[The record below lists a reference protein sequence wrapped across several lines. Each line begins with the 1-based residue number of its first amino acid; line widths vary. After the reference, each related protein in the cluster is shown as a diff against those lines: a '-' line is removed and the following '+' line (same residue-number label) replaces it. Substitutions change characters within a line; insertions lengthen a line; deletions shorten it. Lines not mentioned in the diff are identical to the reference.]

1 MSEPTTTPAFQAPPV
16 PAGSEGA
23 ETPASRDDAA
33 APEPVTDSPKGG
45 KEAVL
50 ADLAKE
56 RKARQAVQERLKELE
71 PLAAKA
77 KALED
82 AQKSETERLTEQL
95 EQFKAQAAKA
105 EAENLR
111 LKVATESG
119 LPADL
124 HEFLVGSDEDEL
136 RAKAQKLMAATAAA
150 TAPRA
155 PAPDPT
161 QGAKPGQG
169 TAQLTRADLARM
181 TPQEIVAAQESGR
194 LDDLMA
200 GRL

>member
-1 MSEPTTTPAFQAPPV
+1 MSDTTTTTPAVEEPQTAR
-16 PAGSEGA
+16 ASTDT
-23 ETPASRDDAA
+23 TPDTT
-33 APEPVTDSPKGG
+33 PEATDTPDLGDGG
-45 KEAVL
+45 K
-50 ADLAKE
+50 
-56 RKARQAVQERLKELE
+56 
-71 PLAAKA
+71 
-77 KALED
+77 KALEAERRARRQAEKAAND
-82 AQKSETERLTEQL
+82 ALAKVKAYEDAKKSDTERLAEQL
-95 EQFKAQAAKA
+95 EQLKAEAATAKA
-105 EAENLR
+105 ESLR
-111 LKVATESG
+111 LRVAAESG

-136 RAKAQKLMAATAAA
+136 RVKAQKLMAATAAA

-200 GRL
+200 GRI

>member
-1 MSEPTTTPAFQAPPV
+1 MSDTTTTTPAVEEPQTAR
-16 PAGSEGA
+16 ASTD
-23 ETPASRDDAA
+23 TPDTT
-33 APEPVTDSPKGG
+33 PEATDTPDLGDGG
-45 KEAVL
+45 K
-50 ADLAKE
+50 
-56 RKARQAVQERLKELE
+56 KALE
-71 PLAAKA
+71 KAANDLAAKV
-77 KALED
+77 KAYED

-95 EQFKAQAAKA
+95 EQFKTEAATAKA
-105 EAENLR
+105 ETLR
-111 LKVATESG
+111 LRVAAESG

-124 HEFLVGSDEDEL
+124 HEFLVGDDEDQL

>member
-1 MSEPTTTPAFQAPPV
+1 MSDTTTTTPAVEEPQTAR
-16 PAGSEGA
+16 ASTD
-23 ETPASRDDAA
+23 TPDTT
-33 APEPVTDSPKGG
+33 PEATDTPDLGDGG
-45 KEAVL
+45 K
-50 ADLAKE
+50 
-56 RKARQAVQERLKELE
+56 
-71 PLAAKA
+71 
-77 KALED
+77 KALEAERRARRQAEKAAND
-82 AQKSETERLTEQL
+82 ALAKVKAYEDAKKSDTERLAEQL
-95 EQFKAQAAKA
+95 EQFKTEAATAKA
-105 EAENLR
+105 ETLR
-111 LKVATESG
+111 LRVAAESG

-124 HEFLVGSDEDEL
+124 HEFLVGDDEDQL

-200 GRL
+200 GRI

>member
-1 MSEPTTTPAFQAPPV
+1 MSDTTTTTPAVEEPQTAR
-16 PAGSEGA
+16 ASTD
-23 ETPASRDDAA
+23 TPDTT
-33 APEPVTDSPKGG
+33 PEATDTPDLGDGG
-45 KEAVL
+45 K
-50 ADLAKE
+50 
-56 RKARQAVQERLKELE
+56 
-71 PLAAKA
+71 
-77 KALED
+77 KALEAERRARRQAEKAAND
-82 AQKSETERLTEQL
+82 ALAKVKAYEDAKKSDTERLAEQL
-95 EQFKAQAAKA
+95 EQLKAEAATAKA
-105 EAENLR
+105 ESLR
-111 LKVATESG
+111 LRVAAESG

-136 RAKAQKLMAATAAA
+136 RVKAQKLMAATAAA

-200 GRL
+200 GRI

>member
-1 MSEPTTTPAFQAPPV
+1 MSEPTPTTPA
-16 PAGSEGA
+16 A
-23 ETPASRDDAA
+23 EEPQTARASTDTPDTTPDT
-33 APEPVTDSPKGG
+33 PDTPDLGDGG
-45 KEAVL
+45 KKALEA
-50 ADLAKE
+50 E
-56 RKARQAVQERLKELE
+56 RRARRQAEKAAND
-71 PLAAKA
+71 LAAKV
-77 KALED
+77 KAYED

-95 EQFKAQAAKA
+95 EQYKANAAKA
-105 EAENLR
+105 EAETLR
-111 LKVATESG
+111 LRVAAESG

-169 TAQLTRADLARM
+169 TAQLTRADLAG
-181 TPQEIVAAQESGR
+181 QSLEWIEAQR
-194 LDDLMA
+194 AA
-200 GRL
+200 GRLNDLLGIRS

>member
-1 MSEPTTTPAFQAPPV
+1 MSEPTPTTPAAEEPQTARASTDTPDTAPD
-16 PAGSEGA
+16 
-23 ETPASRDDAA
+23 TPDTPDLG
-33 APEPVTDSPKGG
+33 DGG
-45 KEAVL
+45 KKALEA
-50 ADLAKE
+50 E
-56 RKARQAVQERLKELE
+56 RRARRQAEKAAND
-71 PLAAKA
+71 LAAKV
-77 KALED
+77 KSYED

-95 EQFKAQAAKA
+95 EQYKATAAKA
-105 EAENLR
+105 EAETLR
-111 LKVATESG
+111 LRVAAESG

>member
-1 MSEPTTTPAFQAPPV
+1 MSEPTPTTPA
-16 PAGSEGA
+16 A
-23 ETPASRDDAA
+23 EEPQTARASTDTPDTTPDT
-33 APEPVTDSPKGG
+33 PDTPDLGDGG
-45 KEAVL
+45 KKALEA
-50 ADLAKE
+50 E
-56 RKARQAVQERLKELE
+56 RRARRQAEKAASEY
-71 PLAAKA
+71 AAKV
-77 KALED
+77 KAYED

-95 EQFKAQAAKA
+95 EQYKATAAKA
-105 EAENLR
+105 EAETLR
-111 LKVATESG
+111 LRVAAESG

-169 TAQLTRADLARM
+169 TAQLTRADLAG
-181 TPQEIVAAQESGR
+181 QSLEWIEAQR
-194 LDDLMA
+194 AA
-200 GRL
+200 GRLNDLLGIRS